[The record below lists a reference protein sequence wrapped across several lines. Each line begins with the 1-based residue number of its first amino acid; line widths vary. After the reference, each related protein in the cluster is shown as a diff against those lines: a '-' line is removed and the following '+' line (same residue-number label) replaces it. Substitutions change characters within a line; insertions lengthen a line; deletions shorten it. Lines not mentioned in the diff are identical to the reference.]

1 MHLDILL
8 GIVTVMM
15 ALLGGIVSVWPPKT
29 RRRETEYVSA
39 FVLLGVVSMVL
50 IVRQSNEAEKAQTQ
64 IQEKADRHEKELR
77 GKLDQSLLSQE
88 YTRGQLDSI
97 GLMIGKLG
105 EAKNNPDM
113 KQLATA
119 IAKMAENASWKRPHI
134 LSITAPNAGDFQISH
149 KLGCIPSSAV
159 IQMTSRGVIAWQAE
173 NKMFDKTNL
182 YLSASVSGLTAQVLV
197 WCEP

>member
-1 MHLDILL
+1 VHLDILL

-50 IVRQSNEAEKAQTQ
+50 IVRQSNEAEKAQTR
-64 IQEKADRHEKELR
+64 IQEKADRQEKELR

-119 IAKMAENASWKRPHI
+119 IAMMAENASWKQPHI
-134 LSITAPNAGDFQISH
+134 LSITAPNPGAFQISH
-149 KLGCIPSSAV
+149 KLGCIPSNAV
-159 IQMTSRGVIAWQAE
+159 IQMTSPGVIWWQAE
-173 NKMFDKTNL
+173 NKMFDRANL
-182 YLSASVSGLTAQVLV
+182 YLSASASGLTAQVLV

>member
-29 RRRETEYVSA
+29 TRREIVYVSA
-39 FVLLGVVSMVL
+39 FVLLGVLSTLL

-77 GKLDQSLLSQE
+77 GRLDQSLLSQE

-119 IAKMAENASWKRPHI
+119 IAMMAENASWKQPHI
-134 LSITAPNAGDFQISH
+134 LSITAPNPGAFQISH